1 MKPISNAH
9 AAFSLRILYVLWIA
23 LGILGLNY
31 IPSIMIFADDTTKTA
46 VSISQNKLLFGFGI
60 SANVLMNLVFVFA
73 ALYLFKLL
81 SQINKDLSAI
91 MVILALI
98 SVPIALAGEAS
109 SLLAMKMVFRPEQMS
124 ILLGFHE
131 SAYVLASVFWGAWL
145 FPLGFLVLDSGYFPK
160 FIALAVLAGGL
171 GHLMGAFAKIIIPE
185 VAIAGNIC
193 EILTLGELI
202 FALWLILIGPKIP
215 NPQT

>member
-9 AAFSLRILYVLWIA
+9 AAVSLRILYVLWIA

-31 IPSIMIFADDTTKTA
+31 IPSILIFAEDTAKTA

-81 SQINKDLSAI
+81 SQINWDLSAI

-131 SAYVLASVFWGAWL
+131 SAYVLASVFWGGLAVPAW
-145 FPLGFLVLDSGYFPK
+145 FFGLGFGVFSQIYC
-160 FIALAVLAGGL
+160 IGGF
-171 GHLMGAFAKIIIPE
+171 GWRVRAFN
-185 VAIAGNIC
+185 GCIC
-193 EILTLGELI
+193 KDYHSRSRNCRKYL
-202 FALWLILIGPKIP
+202 
-215 NPQT
+215 